1 MEKSIVRL
9 PTDEDTLH
17 HHSDLVKYLSYLL
30 KYQKLNH
37 HSSPIGCGWENIG
50 RKYHSVR
57 YAVPATA
64 VV

>member
-17 HHSDLVKYLSYLL
+17 HSNLVNYLSYLL
-30 KYQKLNH
+30 KYQKLNY

-64 VV
+64 GV